1 MSYARTFQVLA
12 CEISLAT
19 GCDELA
25 DRLDYVTVD
34 AVQQYV
40 PTRRVVYDVERTD
53 DSYVVRED
61 GDVWCRAGSA
71 DEAVIGL
78 YRRMHAA
85 VYREMAGCPR
95 LHAACGAYQGQV
107 FLAAGPKGAGKST
120 LMTRLFFDGFDVFGD
135 EMVLGV
141 GHEVIALPRRFHL
154 KSPRPDL
161 LPEVAAI
168 ADRLPFVI
176 GDAGVKI
183 LAFAPTDAGRPWTI
197 RAGTPSTIF
206 FLEPNH
212 SGPTTI
218 EPCSRVEMT
227 RRLMTQSMLDGD
239 GAAWIRSIGTLVR
252 RANCYS
258 LRTGTL
264 STAASLMK
272 QALGTGAAA
281 SRVSRTHDDYQ
292 ETHDRSQTGL

>member
-34 AVQQYV
+34 AVQQYA
-40 PTRRVVYDVERTD
+40 PTRRVTYDVERTD
-53 DSYVVRED
+53 DSYLVRED
-61 GDVWCRAGSA
+61 GDVCCRAGSA
-71 DEAVIGL
+71 DEAVIGV

-85 VYREMAGCPR
+85 VYREMGNCPR
-95 LHAACGAYQGQV
+95 LHAACGAYEGQV

-120 LMTRLFFDGFDVFGD
+120 LMTRLFFDGFDAFGD

-141 GHEVIALPRRFHL
+141 GDGIIALPRRFHL
-154 KSPRPDL
+154 KSPGPDL

-176 GDAGVKI
+176 GDGGVKI
-183 LAFAPTDAGRPWTI
+183 LAFAPTNAARPWTI
-197 RAGTPSTIF
+197 RPDTPSAIF

-227 RRLMTQSMLDGD
+227 QRLMTQSMLEGD
-239 GAAWIRSIGTLVR
+239 GAAWIRSIGALVR
-252 RANCYS
+252 RASCYS
-258 LRTGTL
+258 LRTGSL
-264 STAASLMK
+264 ATAASLMK
-272 QALGTGAAA
+272 QALGTGDGAD
-281 SRVSRTHDDYQ
+281 RTVRAHHDHR
-292 ETHDRSQTGL
+292 ETHERSQTGP